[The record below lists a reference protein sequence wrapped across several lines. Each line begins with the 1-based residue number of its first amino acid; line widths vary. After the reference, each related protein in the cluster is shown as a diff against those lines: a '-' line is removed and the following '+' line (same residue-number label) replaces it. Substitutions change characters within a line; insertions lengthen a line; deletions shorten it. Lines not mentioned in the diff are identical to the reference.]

1 MKEMVGHLLG
11 NYSLSIVRAI
21 IILCELIHSHVTL
34 SISDVEMCLTF
45 VDICLNELDLNIITI
60 PLNIDKRKKEKSDW
74 SFPGA
79 G

>member
-34 SISDVEMCLTF
+34 SISDVAMYLTF

-60 PLNIDKRKKEKSDW
+60 PLNIDWRKKEKSDW
-74 SFPGA
+74 SFPRA